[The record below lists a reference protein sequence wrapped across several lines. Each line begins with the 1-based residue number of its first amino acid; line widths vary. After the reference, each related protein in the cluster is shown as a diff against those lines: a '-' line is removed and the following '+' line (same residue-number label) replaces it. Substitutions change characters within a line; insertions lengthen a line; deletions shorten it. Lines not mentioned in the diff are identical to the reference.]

1 MINRITK
8 FGIFFGIGK
17 IGQFTRF
24 TRFIRI
30 TKFSRILKFNR
41 ITIFTRFY
49 RYTRI
54 TTRSPDAPDAP
65 ESQDPPNSPKSPNF
79 SELPE
84 SPNLQESPTSPD
96 PPNLHGFTQ
105 SCNST
110 CVQCVTTCV
119 KSSLKRFTN
128 LMTSTMSLWPMRM
141 IHWWDS
147 QVHPCIIKSR
157 IDIKVKHEKWKS
169 TQRYIVSNRKKRSKN
184 GVKGP

>member
-30 TKFSRILKFNR
+30 TKFSRFLKFNR
-41 ITIFTRFY
+41 FL
-49 RYTRI
+49 RI
-54 TTRSPDAPDAP
+54 T
-65 ESQDPPNSPKSPNF
+65 QN
-79 SELPE
+79 LPE

-96 PPNLHGFTQ
+96 PPNLHGLTQ
-105 SCNST
+105 SCYST
-110 CVQCVTTCV
+110 CVQCVTSCV

-141 IHWWDS
+141 IHRWDS
-147 QVHPCIIKSR
+147 QVHPCIIQSR
-157 IDIKVKHEKWKS
+157 IDIKV
-169 TQRYIVSNRKKRSKN
+169 NRKKVKVTSKIYSLKQKKRSKN